1 MTDLKNLVKHKSVIL
16 FDMDGTLVN
25 TEPLHAKAAAIV
37 LNDLG
42 VKIDLMASIDQFYG
56 MTDHVVLKKVCPNLT
71 EVEIDECIE
80 KKNVQLI
87 KLFQNLPDEHK
98 EALITP
104 GLFPFLQYLK
114 DANKKISVVS
124 ASEDIIVFETL
135 KCFGIDK
142 FIDLQMGRNQTVLTK
157 PHPDPYLEAMK
168 RLGITYN
175 DTIIFEDSPTGIK
188 SAQATNSE
196 VVRVTAFAHM
206 TSSQIIEGK
215 YIELE
220 NFILKNLL

>member
-80 KKNVQLI
+80 KK
-87 KLFQNLPDEHK
+87 
-98 EALITP
+98 
-104 GLFPFLQYLK
+104 
-114 DANKKISVVS
+114 
-124 ASEDIIVFETL
+124 
-135 KCFGIDK
+135 
-142 FIDLQMGRNQTVLTK
+142 
-157 PHPDPYLEAMK
+157 K
-168 RLGITYN
+168 RSTY
-175 DTIIFEDSPTGIK
+175 
-188 SAQATNSE
+188 
-196 VVRVTAFAHM
+196 
-206 TSSQIIEGK
+206 
-215 YIELE
+215 
-220 NFILKNLL
+220 

>member
-1 MTDLKNLVKHKSVIL
+1 MTDLKNLVKHKSVII

-25 TEPLHAKAAAIV
+25 TEPLHAKAAAMG

-56 MTDHVVLKKVCPNLT
+56 MTDHVVLKKVCPDLS
-71 EVEIDECIE
+71 EEEIDKCIE
-80 KKNVQLI
+80 KKNFQLI
-87 KLFQNLPDEHK
+87 KLFQGLSNEQK
-98 EALITP
+98 EAFITP

-114 DANKKISVVS
+114 DENKKISVVS

-142 FIDLQMGRNQTVLTK
+142 FIELQMGRNQTVLTK
-157 PHPDPYLEAMK
+157 PHPDPFLEAMK
-168 RLGITYN
+168 RLGTTYN

-188 SAQATNSE
+188 SALATKSE
-196 VVRVTAFAHM
+196 VIRVTAFAHM
-206 TSSQIIEGK
+206 NSSQIIEGE
-215 YIELE
+215 YLELV
-220 NFILKNLL
+220 NYFFK